1 VETSYSR
8 IVDVWIQ
15 HPSGRFLAEPMF
27 DSLRRWTGDTLPA
40 TDLPIDWTL
49 AHMDRAGVTLGLLCA
64 WWGPRGPLASNE
76 EVASFVRQHP
86 DRFAGVASVD
96 LFRPM
101 DAVRELR
108 HWVRNEGFRAL
119 RIVPW
124 LWNLPPDDR
133 RYYPLY
139 VECVE
144 LDVPFCLQVGHTGPL
159 QPSEP
164 GRPIP
169 YLDHVALEFP
179 ELRIVAGH
187 IGYPWTTEMIALATK
202 YPNVYI
208 DTSAYRVSRY
218 PAELVEYLRGHGRE
232 KVMFGSNHP
241 AWPASLCLEGLDA
254 LALDPEVKTL
264 FLSGNAVRVFQLD
277 R

>member
-8 IVDVWIQ
+8 IVDVWMQ

-108 HWVRNEGFRAL
+108 ARGR
-119 RIVPW
+119 VP
-124 LWNLPPDDR
+124 LWTCAASRTRPP
-133 RYYPLY
+133 
-139 VECVE
+139 
-144 LDVPFCLQVGHTGPL
+144 
-159 QPSEP
+159 
-164 GRPIP
+164 
-169 YLDHVALEFP
+169 
-179 ELRIVAGH
+179 
-187 IGYPWTTEMIALATK
+187 
-202 YPNVYI
+202 
-208 DTSAYRVSRY
+208 
-218 PAELVEYLRGHGRE
+218 
-232 KVMFGSNHP
+232 
-241 AWPASLCLEGLDA
+241 
-254 LALDPEVKTL
+254 
-264 FLSGNAVRVFQLD
+264 
-277 R
+277 